1 MLGCLTLNIQHVMT
15 WVVALHSREA
25 LLKAAASTKP
35 KGIAPRSAPDSRRG
49 DALEIKWISGKV
61 MGELSFLDST
71 YDKDST
77 AKLLCEVVSSPSLVL
92 FTKRPDPKAGENN
105 GYFRPMTCPAC

>member
-1 MLGCLTLNIQHVMT
+1 
-15 WVVALHSREA
+15 
-25 LLKAAASTKP
+25 
-35 KGIAPRSAPDSRRG
+35 
-49 DALEIKWISGKV
+49 

-105 GYFRPMTCPAC
+105 GYFRPMTCPTC